1 MVAFN
6 NRLNVDYYKDADDTL
21 PSSSH
26 TEQQRSFNL
35 QSNKPNNY
43 LEDVSVNSTQV
54 RKLM

>member
-6 NRLNVDYYKDADDTL
+6 NRLNVDYHKDADDTL

-43 LEDVSVNSTQV
+43 LEEVSVNSTRV
-54 RKLM
+54 RELM